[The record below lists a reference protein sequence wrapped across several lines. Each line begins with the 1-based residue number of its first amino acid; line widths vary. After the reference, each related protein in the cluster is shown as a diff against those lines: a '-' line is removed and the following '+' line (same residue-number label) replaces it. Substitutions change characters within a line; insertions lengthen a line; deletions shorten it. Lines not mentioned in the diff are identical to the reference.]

1 MKKILIVKTSA
12 LGDIVHVF
20 PSVRFIKECFPEV
33 AIDWVVEKKNAMLV
47 TSNPYVNRAIEI
59 DTKGLR
65 KNLAWRGIKNFIQ
78 ELRKDPYDLV
88 VDFQGNLK
96 SGILTGLARG
106 HLKVGFDWNSV
117 SEKPNLLFTHR
128 HVAIKRGLNAREEY
142 LALAEAGLGIKATS
156 FPEGTLLKLGSAD
169 LEKLRAFQKQK
180 EPMNHVMVCQGSLWP
195 NKRVLKEDLSA
206 FLQKIPGCKF
216 WFLYGSEQ
224 EKQDAEALKN
234 SVENSEVL
242 GGLSFP
248 LLQHLMKEMSL
259 VISMDSFPLH
269 LAGEAGVPTFS
280 IFGASASH
288 KFMPLGPT
296 HHAFQGECPYGQTFA
311 RRCPK
316 LRTCATGACIHH
328 LPQDALYTQMGSRI
342 GF

>member
-12 LGDIVHVF
+12 LGDIVHIF
-20 PSVRFIKECFPEV
+20 PSVRFIKEHFPE
-33 AIDWVVEKKNAMLV
+33 ATIDWVIEKKNAMLV
-47 TSNPYVNRAIEI
+47 TSNPHVNRAIEI

-65 KNLAWRGIKNFIQ
+65 KNLAWKEIKTFIKDI
-78 ELRKDPYDLV
+78 RKDAYDLV
-88 VDFQGNLK
+88 LDFQGNLK
-96 SGILTGLARG
+96 SGIITGLAKSP
-106 HLKVGFDWNSV
+106 LKVGFDWNSV

-128 HVAIKRGLNAREEY
+128 HAAIKSGLNAREEY
-142 LALAEAGLGIKATS
+142 LALAEVGLGIKAKS
-156 FPEGTLLKLGSAD
+156 FPEGTLLKLGSED
-169 LEKLRAFQKQK
+169 LDKLQNFREKK
-180 EPMNHVMVCQGSLWP
+180 EPLKHVMVCQGSLWP

-216 WFLYGSEQ
+216 WFLYGSQQ
-224 EKQDAEALKN
+224 EKLDAEALKATI
-234 SVENSEVL
+234 ENSDVL

-280 IFGASASH
+280 IFGASLSH
-288 KFMPLGPT
+288 KFMPIGPI
-296 HHAFQGECPYGQTFA
+296 HHAYQGECPYGQTFV

-316 LRTCATGACIHH
+316 LRTCKTGACIHD
-328 LPQDALYTQMGSRI
+328 LPQNALFDYFI
-342 GF
+342 E